1 MPFVLKN
8 YSAITENSTKIRPHD
23 IIEHFL
29 KNIRNLKKKLFI
41 EYVMTDYQFFL
52 KNLFYGSIMTIIIK
66 KTDKK

>member
-23 IIEHFL
+23 ILEHFL

-41 EYVMTDYQFFL
+41 EYVMTDYQIFL
-52 KNLFYGSIMTIIIK
+52 EEFILWLNKDNYYK
-66 KTDKK
+66 KTF